1 MINSMTKGNN
11 GENLI
16 CVYIDYLLTS
26 MNPSNPSDA
35 TESVRDK
42 EFIRPDIHPCSTC
55 HTSLDGV
62 VLVALEAGTEDEGRK
77 GKAGR
82 RGLLVLQLLS
92 DDYTIVYEDT
102 KLM

>member
-1 MINSMTKGNN
+1 VVVGLVP
-11 GENLI
+11 LI
-16 CVYIDYLLTS
+16 AGI
-26 MNPSNPSDA
+26 
-35 TESVRDK
+35 
-42 EFIRPDIHPCSTC
+42 
-55 HTSLDGV
+55 V
-62 VLVALEAGTEDEGRK
+62 VLVALEAGTEDGGRK

>member
-1 MINSMTKGNN
+1 VYSCIRSYSCVNVRTKTYTV
-11 GENLI
+11 L
-16 CVYIDYLLTS
+16 VPY
-26 MNPSNPSDA
+26 
-35 TESVRDK
+35 
-42 EFIRPDIHPCSTC
+42 PCS
-55 HTSLDGV
+55 SSVV

-82 RGLLVLQLLS
+82 RGLQGLQLLS

>member
-1 MINSMTKGNN
+1 VWGVVC
-11 GENLI
+11 GGVACGVGG
-16 CVYIDYLLTS
+16 CVGCGGS
-26 MNPSNPSDA
+26 
-35 TESVRDK
+35 
-42 EFIRPDIHPCSTC
+42 
-55 HTSLDGV
+55 V
-62 VLVALEAGTEDEGRK
+62 VLVALEAGTEDGGRK